1 MRILIAAIYP
11 YVFLLLYLIIPFD
24 SYIRALPNILLV
36 ILVLAFPFTVK
47 KADFRNLKSLPVIL
61 VFTLLVYLALN
72 SFFAGRFPEDFNIIK
87 KVMIALGMA
96 ILYIPVLNLDPTSGH
111 AEKIKRA
118 IIFSSLAAIVFSIY
132 NFVLITDATG
142 SFALGNSPQVV
153 ESLLIDR
160 LYLGLLSTF
169 SILIS
174 FQSIKKKY
182 HPINNYHLANI
193 VINLL
198 FIVLIASKLAGISLF
213 VLLFIYQFYGQRKIW
228 KVFLAC
234 IAIGS
239 GITLFL
245 FMKNDRAEIIES
257 GMTTNSSLAF
267 IENSRTYELR
277 AVVWACAARIIE
289 NEGFTWTGNGF
300 EVTNQKLLSC
310 YSTQITDPR
319 KRAEFIQKEYNTHNQ
334 FLDFYLSAGFI
345 ALFLFII
352 FVIVSFFSVRKQFFP
367 TAMLALLVMYC
378 LMENMFH
385 RQIGSYYIAFIL
397 IMLMT
402 KVMPQE
408 NDNLKE
414 I

>member
-24 SYIRALPNILLV
+24 SYIRALPNILLI

-61 VFTLLVYLALN
+61 VCTLLVYLAFN

-96 ILYIPVLNLDPTSGH
+96 ILYIPVLNLDPSSGH

-174 FQSIKKKY
+174 FQSIKEKY
-182 HPINNYHLANI
+182 HPNNNYHLANI
-193 VINLL
+193 VINLV
-198 FIVLIASKLAGISLF
+198 FILLIASKLAGISLF
-213 VLLFIYQFYGQRKIW
+213 VLLFIYQFYGQRRIW

-234 IAIGS
+234 IALGA
-239 GITLFL
+239 GITLF
-245 FMKNDRAEIIES
+245 FIMKNDGSEIKES
-257 GMTTNSSLAF
+257 GMTTKSSLAF

-277 AVVWACAARIIE
+277 AVVWECATRIIE
-289 NEGFTWTGNGF
+289 AEGFTWTGDGF
-300 EVTNQKLLSC
+300 EGTNQKLLSC
-310 YSTQITDPR
+310 YNTQITDPH
-319 KRAEFIQKEYNTHNQ
+319 KREEFIHKEYNTHNQ

-345 ALFLFII
+345 ALLLFVI
-352 FVIVSFFSVRKQFFP
+352 FVAVSFLSVRKQFFP

-402 KVMPQE
+402 KEMPRE